1 LKTCKLFRLAV
12 AMTLVLSA
20 SAWAA
25 GRAATVT
32 GWVHSAAGV
41 AQMGAAVEIIAPGS
55 LQAARV
61 FTDEKGH
68 YTAKGLLPGIYHIR
82 VTAPSFLPSVRENVS
97 LRAGAERVVNLTL
110 DTLFDAMQTL
120 PRKPGTS
127 DDDDWNWTLR
137 SYANRPILRLVN
149 GHPEMVSGESSES
162 RALKGQV
169 AFVAGSSDDFNAAS
183 TGDMTTAFS
192 VQSSVFSAGTLS
204 FEGNVGYGGGTPGV
218 VRAAYTHRMENGST
232 PQVALTMRRFATPDS
247 VLHDGALQ
255 ALALTTSDDFSLG
268 NALEFKVGSELQA
281 VQFMGRVTA
290 ARPFGSVTF
299 HLSPDTVVEYKY
311 ATSEPNTRLEK
322 GFDSAPADLSESS
335 PRMAVL
341 GGNPVLERAHH
352 QEIAVSRRLGNTRVQ
367 GAVYYDRIANTMLTG
382 VGDASAE
389 MGNVLPDVYSQTFS
403 FAGRELK
410 TTGLRLVV
418 QRTLPA
424 GLTGTLDYAYGGVLD
439 VLPNT
444 SFDAL
449 GSAVRTVRRQA
460 IAGKMSGTAPKL
472 KTRWIASYRWI
483 NGDAVTPVDMFDA
496 SPGQAG
502 AYWNF
507 FIRQPLPGS
516 MFVVNHMEA
525 LLEVDNLLAQGY
537 VPVVARDGRTV
548 YLVQAPRTLR
558 GGLAFSF

>member
-1 LKTCKLFRLAV
+1 MKTCKLSRLAV

-25 GRAATVT
+25 GRPATVT

-55 LQAARV
+55 LQAVRV
-61 FTDEKGH
+61 FTDDKGH
-68 YTAKGLLPGIYHIR
+68 YSAKGLLPGIYHIR

-110 DTLFDAMQTL
+110 DTLFDALQTL

-149 GHPEMVSGESSES
+149 GRPEMVSGESSDP
-162 RALKGQV
+162 RPLKGQV
-169 AFVAGSSDDFNAAS
+169 AFVAGASDDFNAAS
-183 TGDMTTAFS
+183 SGDMSTAFS

-204 FEGNVGYGGGTPGV
+204 FDGNVGYGVGTPGV

-268 NALEFKVGSELQA
+268 SALEFKVGSELQA
-281 VQFMGRVTA
+281 IQFMGRVTA
-290 ARPFGSVTF
+290 ARPFGSVTL

-311 ATSEPNTRLEK
+311 ATSEPNMRLEK

-335 PRMAVL
+335 PRMSIL
-341 GGNPVLERAHH
+341 GGNPVLERARH
-352 QEIAVSRRLGNTRVQ
+352 QEIAVSRRFGNTRLQ

-382 VGDASAE
+382 VGDASTE
-389 MGNVLPDVYSQTFS
+389 VGNVLPDIYSQSFS

-410 TTGLRLVV
+410 TNGLRLVV
-418 QRTLPA
+418 QRSLPA

-439 VLPNT
+439 VAPNT

-449 GSAVRTVRRQA
+449 GDAVRTVRRQA
-460 IAGKMSGTAPKL
+460 IAGKMSGTAPRL

-483 NGDAVTPVDMFDA
+483 NGNAITPVDMFDA

-516 MFVVNHMEA
+516 MFMVNHMEA

-537 VPVVARDGRTV
+537 VPVVAKDGRTL

>member
-1 LKTCKLFRLAV
+1 
-12 AMTLVLSA
+12 
-20 SAWAA
+20 
-25 GRAATVT
+25 
-32 GWVHSAAGV
+32 
-41 AQMGAAVEIIAPGS
+41 VEIIAPGS
-55 LQAARV
+55 LQAVRV
-61 FTDEKGH
+61 FTDDKGH
-68 YTAKGLLPGIYHIR
+68 YSAKGLLPGIYHIR

-110 DTLFDAMQTL
+110 DTLFDALQTL

-149 GHPEMVSGESSES
+149 GRPEMVSGESSDP
-162 RALKGQV
+162 RPLKGQV
-169 AFVAGSSDDFNAAS
+169 AFVAGASDDFNAAS
-183 TGDMTTAFS
+183 SGDMSTAFS

-204 FEGNVGYGGGTPGV
+204 FDGNVGYGTGTPGV

-232 PQVALTMRRFATPDS
+232 PQVALTMRRFATPDI

-255 ALALTTSDDFSLG
+255 ALALTTSDDFNLG
-268 NALEFKVGSELQA
+268 SALEFKVGSELQA
-281 VQFMGRVTA
+281 IQFMGRVTA
-290 ARPFGSVTF
+290 ARPFGSVTL

-311 ATSEPNTRLEK
+311 ATSEPNMRLEK

-335 PRMAVL
+335 PRMSIL
-341 GGNPVLERAHH
+341 GGNPVLERARH
-352 QEIAVSRRLGNTRVQ
+352 QEISVSRRFGNTRVQ

-382 VGDASAE
+382 VGDASTE
-389 MGNVLPDVYSQTFS
+389 VGNVLPDIYSQTFS

-410 TTGLRLVV
+410 TNGLRFVV

-439 VLPNT
+439 VAPNT

-449 GSAVRTVRRQA
+449 GGAVRTVRRQA
-460 IAGKMSGTAPKL
+460 VAGKMSGTAPRL

-483 NGDAVTPVDMFDA
+483 NGNAITPVDMFDA

-516 MFVVNHMEA
+516 MFMVNHMEA

-537 VPVVARDGRTV
+537 VPVVAKDGRTL

>member
-1 LKTCKLFRLAV
+1 
-12 AMTLVLSA
+12 MTLVLSA

-25 GRAATVT
+25 GRPATVT

-55 LQAARV
+55 LQAVRV
-61 FTDEKGH
+61 FTDDKGH
-68 YTAKGLLPGIYHIR
+68 YSAKGLLPGIYHIR
-82 VTAPSFLPSVRENVS
+82 VTAPSFLPSVRENVN

-120 PRKPGTS
+120 PRKPGAS

-149 GHPEMVSGESSES
+149 GRPEMISGESGDS
-162 RALKGQV
+162 RPLKGQV
-169 AFVAGSSDDFNAAS
+169 AFVAGASDDFNAAS
-183 TGDMTTAFS
+183 SGDMSTAFS

-204 FEGNVGYGGGTPGV
+204 FDGNVGYGTGTPGV

-255 ALALTTSDDFSLG
+255 ALALTTSDDFNLG
-268 NALEFKVGSELQA
+268 SALEFKVGSELQA
-281 VQFMGRVTA
+281 IQFMGRVTA
-290 ARPFGSVTF
+290 ARPFGSVTL

-311 ATSEPNTRLEK
+311 ATSEPNMRLEK

-335 PRMAVL
+335 PRMSVL
-341 GGNPVLERAHH
+341 GGNPVLERARH
-352 QEIAVSRRLGNTRVQ
+352 QEIAISRRLGNTRLQ
-367 GAVYYDRIANTMLTG
+367 GAVYYDHIANTMLTG
-382 VGDASAE
+382 VGDASSE
-389 MGNVLPDVYSQTFS
+389 VGNVLPDLYSQTFS

-410 TTGLRLVV
+410 TNGLRLVM

-439 VLPNT
+439 VAPNT

-449 GSAVRTVRRQA
+449 GGAVRTVRRQA
-460 IAGKMSGTAPKL
+460 VAGKMSGTAPRL

-483 NGDAVTPVDMFDA
+483 NGNAITPVDMFDA

-516 MFVVNHMEA
+516 MFMVNHMEA

-537 VPVVARDGRTV
+537 VPVVAKDGRTL

>member
-1 LKTCKLFRLAV
+1 
-12 AMTLVLSA
+12 
-20 SAWAA
+20 
-25 GRAATVT
+25 
-32 GWVHSAAGV
+32 
-41 AQMGAAVEIIAPGS
+41 MGAAVEVIAPGS
-55 LQAARV
+55 LQAVRV
-61 FTDEKGH
+61 FTDDKGH
-68 YTAKGLLPGIYHIR
+68 YSAKGLLPGIYHIR

-110 DTLFDAMQTL
+110 DTLFDALQTL

-149 GHPEMVSGESSES
+149 GRPEMVFGESSDP
-162 RALKGQV
+162 RPLKGQV
-169 AFVAGSSDDFNAAS
+169 AFVAGASDDFNAAS
-183 TGDMTTAFS
+183 SGDMSTAFS

-204 FEGNVGYGGGTPGV
+204 FDGNVGYGVGTPGV

-268 NALEFKVGSELQA
+268 SALEFKVGSELQA
-281 VQFMGRVTA
+281 IQFMSRVTA
-290 ARPFGSVTF
+290 ARPFGSVTL

-311 ATSEPNTRLEK
+311 ATSEPNMRLEK

-335 PRMAVL
+335 PRMSVL
-341 GGNPVLERAHH
+341 GGNPVLERARH
-352 QEIAVSRRLGNTRVQ
+352 QEIAVSRRFGNTRLQ

-382 VGDASAE
+382 VGDASTE
-389 MGNVLPDVYSQTFS
+389 VGNVLPDIYSQTFS
-403 FAGRELK
+403 LAGRQLK
-410 TTGLRLVV
+410 TNGLRLVM

-439 VLPNT
+439 VAPNT

-449 GSAVRTVRRQA
+449 GDAVRTVRRQA
-460 IAGKMSGTAPKL
+460 IAGKMSGTAPRL

-483 NGDAVTPVDMFDA
+483 NGNAITPVDMFDA

-516 MFVVNHMEA
+516 MFMVNHMEA

-537 VPVVARDGRTV
+537 VPVVAKDGRTL